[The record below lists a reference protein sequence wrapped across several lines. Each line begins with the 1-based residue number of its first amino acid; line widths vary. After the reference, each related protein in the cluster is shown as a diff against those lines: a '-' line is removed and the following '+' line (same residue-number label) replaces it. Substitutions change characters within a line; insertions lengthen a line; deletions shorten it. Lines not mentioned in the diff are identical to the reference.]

1 MSNSD
6 FETLVHLCLES
17 DSILIDGKG
26 FKQQSGLAMGN
37 NLAPVLAIIY
47 MNEIDQQIT
56 TKTNGLV
63 ILKRYIDDYFAFI
76 LSRQISGEWRQTPDD
91 C

>member
-63 ILKRYIDDYFAFI
+63 ILKRYTLMII
-76 LSRQISGEWRQTPDD
+76 LHLYYRDKYLETDS
-91 C
+91 